1 MRKRAILRR
10 GAGVGVV
17 ALLVAGASLAFGAA
31 VQKKPTPSWQTNGRV
46 NAIAIVGNTA
56 YIGGQ
61 FTSVRPAGD
70 PLGTGEVTRNHV
82 AAFNLSTG
90 ALLSWDP
97 NASGTVEAIA
107 VNGST
112 VYLGGSFTK
121 VGGKGHQRVAAVDAT
136 TGAPIASFKPTVN
149 AEVLGLAVHGSD
161 VYLGGNF
168 TTVNGAS
175 RTYLVALNGSSGS
188 TDSAFTGSADAEVQA
203 VTMTTDGAKLVIGGN
218 FTHVDGS
225 SQSHIAAV
233 SPATGATMSWATHT
247 SYGIVA
253 LAADSSGVYAAG
265 AGSGG
270 NFAAFNPSSGSMTWQ
285 GGTNGNV
292 QAITVFNGEV
302 YAGGH
307 YTDYCGPQGGQHTC
321 TNPIARSKMLAV
333 DETTGALQSWNPSV
347 NSTLGVFALAGGAG
361 FLEMGGDFTKVAG
374 VAQQGFAIFP
384 Q

>member
-1 MRKRAILRR
+1 MRKRAVARR

-17 ALLVAGASLAFGAA
+17 ALLVVGASLAFGAT
-31 VQKKPTPSWQTNGRV
+31 VQKQPAPSYQTNGRV

-70 PLGTGEVTRNHV
+70 PLGTGEVTRNHA

-90 ALLSWDP
+90 ALLPWNP
-97 NASGTVEAIA
+97 NASGTVEAIVA
-107 VNGST
+107 SGST

-136 TGAPIASFKPTVN
+136 TGTPIAAFKPTLD

-175 RTYLVALNGSSGS
+175 RTYLVALNGSTGA

-203 VTMTTDGAKLVIGGN
+203 VTMTTDGSKLVVGGN
-218 FTHVDGS
+218 FTHVDGG
-225 SQSHIAAV
+225 SQNHIAAV
-233 SPATGATMSWATHT
+233 NPSTGATLPWATHT
-247 SYGIVA
+247 SYGIVG
-253 LAADSSGVYAAG
+253 LAADSNGVYAAG
-265 AGSGG
+265 AGTGG

-292 QAITVFNGEV
+292 QAIAVLNGDV

-333 DETTGALQSWNPSV
+333 DESTGALQSWNPAV
-347 NSTLGVFALAGGAG
+347 NSTLGVFSLAGGGG

>member
-1 MRKRAILRR
+1 MRKRAVARR
-10 GAGVGVV
+10 GVGIGAV
-17 ALLVAGASLAFGAA
+17 ALLVAGASIALGAT
-31 VQKKPTPSWQTNGRV
+31 VQKQPAPSWQTNGRV

-82 AAFNLSTG
+82 AAFDLSTG

-97 NASGTVEAIA
+97 NANGTVEAIA
-107 VNGST
+107 ASGST
-112 VYLGGSFTK
+112 VYLGGSFTQ
-121 VGGKGHQRVAAVDAT
+121 VGGTGHQRVAAVDAT
-136 TGAPIASFKPTVN
+136 TGAANASFKPTVN

-175 RTYLVALNGSSGS
+175 RAYLVALNGSTGS
-188 TDSAFTGSADAEVQA
+188 TDGTFTGSADGEVQA
-203 VTMTTDGAKLVIGGN
+203 LTMTADGSKLVVGGN

-225 SQSHIAAV
+225 SQNHIAAV
-233 SPATGATMSWATHT
+233 NPTTGATLSWATHT
-247 SYGIVA
+247 PYGIVA
-253 LAADSSGVYAAG
+253 LAADANGVYAAG

-270 NFAAFNPSSGSMTWQ
+270 NFAAFNPSSGSMLWQ
-285 GGTNGNV
+285 GGTDGNV
-292 QAITVFNGEV
+292 QAITVFNGDV

-307 YTDYCGPQGGQHTC
+307 YTNYCGPQGGQHTC

-333 DETTGALQSWNPSV
+333 DETTGALQSWNPAV
-347 NSTLGVFALAGGAG
+347 NSTLGVFALAAGAG
-361 FLEMGGDFTKVAG
+361 YVEMGGDFTKVAG

>member
-1 MRKRAILRR
+1 MKKRAVARR

-17 ALLVAGASLAFGAA
+17 ALLVAGASLAFGAT
-31 VQKKPTPSWQTNGRV
+31 VQKKPAPSWQTNGRV

-56 YIGGQ
+56 YIGGK

-70 PLGTGEVTRNHV
+70 PLGTGEVARNHV

-90 ALLSWDP
+90 ALLSWNP
-97 NASGTVEAIA
+97 NANGTVQAIA
-107 VNGST
+107 AGGSS
-112 VYLGGSFTK
+112 VYLGGSFTQ
-121 VGGKGHQRVAAVDAT
+121 VGGKGHQRIAAVDAT
-136 TGAPIASFKPTVN
+136 SGVPISTFKPSAD

-175 RTYLVALNGSSGS
+175 HTYLAALNGSTGAL
-188 TDSAFTGSADAEVQA
+188 DPGFGGSADAEVQA
-203 VTMTTDGAKLVIGGN
+203 VTMTADGSKLVIGGS
-218 FTHVDGS
+218 FTHVNGGS
-225 SQSHIAAV
+225 QNHIAAV
-233 SPATGATMSWATHT
+233 NPTTGATMSWATHT
-247 SYGIVA
+247 PYGIVA
-253 LAADSSGVYAAG
+253 LAADSAGVYAAG
-265 AGSGG
+265 AGTGG
-270 NFAAFNPSSGSMTWQ
+270 NFAAFNPSSGSMIWQ

-292 QAITVFNGEV
+292 QAITVLNGEV

-321 TNPIARSKMLAV
+321 TNPIPRSKMLAV
-333 DETTGALQSWNPSV
+333 DESTGALQAWNPAV
-347 NSTLGVFALAGGAG
+347 NSTLGVFSLAGGDG

>member
-1 MRKRAILRR
+1 MRKRAVARR
-10 GAGVGVV
+10 GAAVGVV
-17 ALLVAGASLAFGAA
+17 ALLVVGASLAFAA
-31 VQKKPTPSWQTNGRV
+31 TVQKQPAPTWQTNGRV

-107 VNGST
+107 AGGGT

-136 TGAPIASFKPTVN
+136 SGTPITAFKPTVD

-161 VYLGGNF
+161 LYLGGNF
-168 TTVNGAS
+168 TTINGAS
-175 RTYLVALNGSSGS
+175 HTYLAALNAS
-188 TDSAFTGSADAEVQA
+188 TGNPDPAFGGFADAEVQA
-203 VTMTTDGAKLVIGGN
+203 VTMTNDGSKLVIGGN

-225 SQSHIAAV
+225 SQNHIAAV
-233 SPATGATMSWATHT
+233 NPATGATMSWATHT

-253 LAADSSGVYAAG
+253 LAADAAGVYAAG
-265 AGSGG
+265 AGTGG

-292 QAITVFNGEV
+292 QAITVFAGEV

-321 TNPIARSKMLAV
+321 TNPTPRSKMLAV
-333 DETTGALQSWNPSV
+333 DESTGALQAWNPSV
-347 NSTLGVFALAGGAG
+347 NSALGVFALAGGDG

-374 VAQQGFAIFP
+374 VSQQGFAIFP

>member
-1 MRKRAILRR
+1 MRKRAVARR
-10 GAGVGVV
+10 GAVAGVV
-17 ALLVAGASLAFGAA
+17 ALLVAGASLAFGAT
-31 VQKKPTPSWQTNGRV
+31 VQKQPAPSWQTNGRV
-46 NAIAIVGNTA
+46 NAIAIVGSTA

-70 PLGTGEVTRNHV
+70 PPGTGEVTRNHV
-82 AAFNLSTG
+82 AAFDLSTG
-90 ALLSWDP
+90 ALLPWDP

-107 VNGST
+107 AAGST
-112 VYLGGSFTK
+112 IYLGGSFTK
-121 VGGKGHQRVAAVDAT
+121 VGGKGHQRIAAVDAT
-136 TGAPIASFKPTVN
+136 TGTPDATFKPTVD

-161 VYLGGNF
+161 VYMGGAF

-175 RTYLVALNGSSGS
+175 HTYLAALNGSTGS
-188 TDSAFTGSADAEVQA
+188 TDPAFTGSADAEVQA
-203 VTMTTDGAKLVIGGN
+203 VTMTADGSKLVIGGN

-225 SQSHIAAV
+225 SQNHIAALN
-233 SPATGATMSWATHT
+233 PTTGATLSWASHT
-247 SYGIVA
+247 PYGIVA
-253 LAADSSGVYAAG
+253 LAADSAGIYAAG

-270 NFAAFNPSSGSMTWQ
+270 NFAAFNPSSGSMSWQ

-292 QAITVFNGEV
+292 QAITVLDGEV

-321 TNPIARSKMLAV
+321 TNPIPRSKMLAV
-333 DETTGALQSWNPSV
+333 DEATGALQSWNPSV
-347 NSTLGVFALAGGAG
+347 NSTLGVFALAGGGG

>member
-1 MRKRAILRR
+1 MRKRAVLRR

-17 ALLVAGASLAFGAA
+17 ALLVVGASLAFGAT
-31 VQKKPTPSWQTNGRV
+31 VQKKPAPSWQTNGRV
-46 NAIAIVGNTA
+46 NAIAIVGTTA

-70 PLGTGEVTRNHV
+70 PLGTGEVARNHV

-90 ALLSWDP
+90 ALLPWDP
-97 NASGTVEAIA
+97 NANGTVQAIA
-107 VNGST
+107 ASGST
-112 VYLGGSFTK
+112 IYLGGSFTQ

-136 TGAPIASFKPTVN
+136 TGVPNATFKPTVS

-168 TTVNGAS
+168 TTVNGVS

-188 TDSAFTGSADAEVQA
+188 TDSTFTGSADAEVQA
-203 VTMTTDGAKLVIGGN
+203 VTMTADGSKLVIGGN

-225 SQSHIAAV
+225 SQNHIAAV
-233 SPATGATMSWATHT
+233 NPTTGATMSWASHT
-247 SYGIVA
+247 PYGIVA
-253 LAADSSGVYAAG
+253 LAADSAGVYAAG

-321 TNPIARSKMLAV
+321 TNPVPRSKMLAV
-333 DETTGALQSWNPSV
+333 DESTGALQAWNPSV
-347 NSTLGVFALAGGAG
+347 NSKLGVFSLAAGDG

-374 VAQQGFAIFP
+374 VAQQGYAIFP